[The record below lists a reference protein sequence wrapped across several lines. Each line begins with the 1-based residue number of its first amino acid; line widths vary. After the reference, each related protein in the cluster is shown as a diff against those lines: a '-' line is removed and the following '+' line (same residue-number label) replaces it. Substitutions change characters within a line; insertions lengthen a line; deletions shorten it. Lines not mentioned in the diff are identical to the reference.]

1 MKIDLDYK
9 ANGWTVTNVMENER
23 PEIWLQN
30 SSVLGDMV
38 NTTFVDIIV
47 GNQPVEYFDTFVENW
62 LNAGGQET
70 LDALDEMYP
79 AE

>member
-1 MKIDLDYK
+1 
-9 ANGWTVTNVMENER
+9 MENER

>member
-1 MKIDLDYK
+1 
-9 ANGWTVTNVMENER
+9 
-23 PEIWLQN
+23 
-30 SSVLGDMV
+30 MV